1 MPSER
6 VHSAARR
13 DTRHAIREIFREV
26 SGHQL
31 NANGEFS
38 AATLEENLYLS
49 PATTDLYHWLR
60 AIFSRL
66 MDVRGVSG
74 DSLTGLRETVMAAA
88 RGVKEAC
95 ERGTSRDAI
104 ARWVLQH
111 YSLPSLRYASGID
124 FGSAN
129 DQEESLA
136 PGVVQAPQQSAFSH
150 GVFLPPPLVL
160 NTRTQGLPPMLPGI
174 ASPVAPQAGQGLPR
188 IQTYEEWLASQHQPG
203 QHSLAK
209 KVDQRLGSSM
219 TARKAAIYGTTPE
232 EWMARSMHPF

>member
-74 DSLTGLRETVMAAA
+74 DSLTRLRETVMAAA

-111 YSLPSLRYASGID
+111 YSLRSLRYASGID

-150 GVFLPPPLVL
+150 GVFLPPPPVL

-174 ASPVAPQAGQGLPR
+174 ASPVAPSAGQGIPR
-188 IQTYEEWLASQHQPG
+188 IQTYEEWLASQQQSG

-209 KVDQRLGSSM
+209 EDQRLGSSM

-232 EWMARSMHPF
+232 EWMARSMHRF

>member
-74 DSLTGLRETVMAAA
+74 DSLTRLRETVMAAA

-104 ARWVLQH
+104 ARWVLVSSTALFPRLLLRRSEQFLIPVNQQQH
-111 YSLPSLRYASGID
+111 YSLRSLRYASVW
-124 FGSAN
+124 
-129 DQEESLA
+129 A
-136 PGVVQAPQQSAFSH
+136 PFVC
-150 GVFLPPPLVL
+150 
-160 NTRTQGLPPMLPGI
+160 RTF
-174 ASPVAPQAGQGLPR
+174 ASV
-188 IQTYEEWLASQHQPG
+188 
-203 QHSLAK
+203 
-209 KVDQRLGSSM
+209 
-219 TARKAAIYGTTPE
+219 
-232 EWMARSMHPF
+232 